1 VTAVLYRLRVVAV
14 CAVLFAVPLIFW
26 PWARE
31 AYRIVKLATLAVFVL
46 PALAMWFSSGRPGA
60 GKVPRWYVVLAGLFL
75 VWACARIPG
84 AGDSTSALLR
94 GGEWILTFCAAAAA
108 LGLFPRD
115 RRAALDVLLASTTLA
130 AVMGIAQ
137 NLFGRQFATPFMV
150 DPQSV
155 TFTSERVFSTFGNP
169 IFFAGYLALVIP
181 LTVGALAQA
190 VPWSVRFRLLLASG
204 LIQLIALVLTSARGA
219 FIGLA
224 VGMATLALL
233 TKPMRRWIAGL
244 AATTA
249 VLVLVAALISPGLA
263 KHLFAGGDPGRL
275 LMWRTAVEMWKTAPL
290 TGAGLGQ
297 FNHEYP
303 CVQMRI
309 AGPGESGFGVNA
321 GYAHNDFL
329 QTAAELGV
337 PGAILFAALVAGLLL
352 IPVAGLMGKALKAG
366 VIAVAVNGLFNPPF
380 HTIPVMVFVWMLAAF
395 LLIDSGKEELPPDR
409 AARCLGGTTG
419 PRVIPAVLTLYVMGA
434 VVAATLVLHPFLR
447 SSYIQWALAYQDA
460 RMYTKAGDLF
470 DRALLLM
477 PDDSESRIELLAGKA
492 RFESGDLDGAKTL
505 FERGLVRFPCY
516 PEGYGSLG
524 VIYGVKAQNGE
535 PGALKKAYELVGV
548 ALRIRPEGKEAA
560 GDYVSLGNLGVLE
573 GNEKQALDNYLMA
586 VKCDPGSV
594 EAATSAVH
602 LLLARNRRKEA
613 ASIVAMALRANP
625 TNTELAWFARSL
637 KVAP

>member
-1 VTAVLYRLRVVAV
+1 MLDRLRAVAV
-14 CAVLFAVPLIFW
+14 CAALFATPLIFW

-31 AYRIVKLATLAVFVL
+31 AYRIVKMAALAVFVL
-46 PALAMWFSSGRPGA
+46 PALAVWFFAGRPGA
-60 GKVPRWYVVLAGLFL
+60 RKVPGWYAVLAGLFL
-75 VWACARIPG
+75 AWACARIPD
-84 AGDSTSALLR
+84 ARDSTSALLR

-108 LGLFPRD
+108 LGLSPRD
-115 RRAALDVLLASTTLA
+115 RRAALDVLLGSTTLA

-137 NLFGRQFATPFMV
+137 NFFGRQFATPFTV

-181 LTVGALAQA
+181 LTVGALAQS
-190 VPWSVRFRLLLASG
+190 VPWSPRFRLLLVSG

-224 VGMATLALL
+224 VGMAALALL

-244 AATTA
+244 TAMSA
-249 VLVLVAALISPGLA
+249 VLVLVAGLVSPGLV

-275 LMWRTAVEMWKTAPL
+275 LMWRTAVEMWKAAPL

-297 FNHEYP
+297 FNREYP
-303 CVQMRI
+303 CVQARI
-309 AGPGESGFGVNA
+309 AGPGETGLGVNA

-329 QTAAELGV
+329 QTGAELGI
-337 PGAILFAALVAGLLL
+337 PGAVLFAALVAGLVL
-352 IPVAGLMGKALKAG
+352 IPTAGLMGKALKAG

-380 HTIPVMVFVWMLAAF
+380 HTIPVMVFVWMLAA
-395 LLIDSGKEELPPDR
+395 LLFFDSGIRERPADSAVKDQ
-409 AARCLGGTTG
+409 GGTSG
-419 PRVIPAVLTLYVMGA
+419 PRIIPAVLAFSAMVT
-434 VVAATLVLHPFLR
+434 VVATTLVLHPFLR
-447 SSYIQWALAYQDA
+447 SSYVQWALAYQDA
-460 RMYTKAGDLF
+460 RMYAKAGDMF
-470 DRALLLM
+470 NRALALM

-492 RFESGDLDGAKTL
+492 KFESGDLDGAKGL
-505 FERGLVRFPCY
+505 FEQSLVLFPCY

-524 VIYGVKAQNGE
+524 VVYGVKAQNAE
-535 PGALKKAYELVGV
+535 PGALKKAHELVGV

-560 GDYVSLGNLGVLE
+560 ADYVSLGNLGVLE
-573 GNEKQALDNYLMA
+573 GKEQQALDAYLKA

-594 EAATSAVH
+594 EAATSSVH
-602 LLLARNRRKEA
+602 LLLGRNRRKEA
-613 ASIVAMALRANP
+613 AAIVAGALRANP
-625 TNTELAWFARSL
+625 GNQELAWFARRL